1 MLHALLPAYIHRQ
14 SDEHLLE
21 LISACE
27 RALLDGTS
35 THGDMTTLIECEKE
49 MMNREHVRVRRTI
62 AGVRPLDKVSVSLSD
77 LAAKNPVN
85 VSDLDAAPASKK
97 AQPNPRTLRAPKPAP
112 RRQAARASQPA
123 QPTSKK
129 RQPALMTLKLGWR
142 K

>member
-77 LAAKNPVN
+77 LAARNPVN
-85 VSDLDAAPASKK
+85 VSDLDAAPNNPK
-97 AQPNPRTLRAPKPAP
+97 PNHRKLRAPKPAT
-112 RRQAARASQPA
+112 RRQTARASQPHERQTA
-123 QPTSKK
+123 K